1 MIASI
6 LSFLTGGLV
15 DKIVGLGEAY
25 LDKEVSEAQFR
36 AEVERALADTA
47 ARITESHQE
56 TIRQSQ
62 AIQRAV
68 VFVTVSQCL
77 VLLLYQIG
85 GPLWPMITGDVFPA
99 PVLTVEWAY
108 GLVAAGIG
116 ANWLVKRWGA

>member
-15 DKIVGLGEAY
+15 DKIVGLGKAY
-25 LDKEVSEAQFR
+25 LAKEVSEAQFR
-36 AEVERALADTA
+36 AEVEKALADTA

-68 VFVTVSQCL
+68 VFVTVSQTL

-85 GPLWPMITGDVFPA
+85 APLWPMITGEQFPP
-99 PVLTVEWAY
+99 PVISIDLAY
-108 GLVAAGIG
+108 GIVLAGIG
-116 ANWLVKRWGA
+116 ANWMARR